1 MSTLLAALGPYLLP
15 VLINS
20 PGGPKLAF
28 SNFNTLDNYIPEDL
42 YRLLPENQ
50 APIQLMDIDTPTEQT
65 QDLEN

>member
-15 VLINS
+15 VSSNS

-28 SNFNTLDNYIPEDL
+28 SNFNALDDYIPKDI

-50 APIQLMDIDTPTEQT
+50 APIQLMDIDTPTE
-65 QDLEN
+65 

>member
-1 MSTLLAALGPYLLP
+1 MSTLLAALGPYILP
-15 VLINS
+15 VLSNS

-28 SNFNTLDNYIPEDL
+28 SNFNTLDNYIPKDI

-50 APIQLMDIDTPTEQT
+50 APIQLLDIDTPMEQT